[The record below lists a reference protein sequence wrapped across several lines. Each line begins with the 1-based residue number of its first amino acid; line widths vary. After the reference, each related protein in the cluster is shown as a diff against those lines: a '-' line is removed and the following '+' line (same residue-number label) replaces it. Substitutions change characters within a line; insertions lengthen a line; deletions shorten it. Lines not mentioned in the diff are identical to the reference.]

1 MCHEQL
7 KAELLEARKEIERLK
22 QWESMSTTPIVHKD
36 LSLISVIDKWSGS
49 DDTVTMEEFL
59 ILRKDRAMDRKWP
72 MEGRSFKAYRLC
84 KIILSVL
91 WWTARTGS
99 NLAII

>member
-36 LSLISVIDKWSGS
+36 LSLISVIAKWSGS

-59 ILRKDRAMDRKWP
+59 ILRKDRAMDRK
-72 MEGRSFKAYRLC
+72 
-84 KIILSVL
+84 
-91 WWTARTGS
+91 
-99 NLAII
+99 